1 MRHYAC
7 PLRTWEIAVAR
18 PDPRL
23 RRIVHAYRGFR
34 LDDQQPGRWLGVPSG
49 AVTLLFGFDHEQPLW
64 FTAPGDHVVER
75 PYVSM
80 LSGLSTRSWLCAHR
94 GSTYG
99 VEAVLAPWAAFTLCG
114 VDMHDLAGTFV
125 EPDELL
131 GDRLH
136 QLTGAL
142 AALPGWRQRF
152 ALLDAVLPQWLGRG
166 LQWSA
171 RVEWAYEALRRS
183 SGRIP
188 VRRLA
193 DDVGWTPRQLEYRFR
208 EQIGL
213 SPKAVARV
221 FRLYRAVRRLAA
233 GWLPVDVAT
242 SGGFSD
248 QAHLTREVRA
258 MTGLTPGRL
267 GAPSRALAT
276 VATSER
282 AVSTSE
288 RAVGQVRSIP
298 LETETLLV
306 SKE

>member
-1 MRHYAC
+1 MHCYAC
-7 PLRTWEIAVAR
+7 PLRTWEIAVAQ
-18 PDPRL
+18 PGPRL

-49 AVTLLFGFDHEQPLW
+49 AVTLLFGFDHERALW
-64 FTAPGDHVVER
+64 FTAPADRAAER

-80 LSGLSTRSWLCAHR
+80 LTGLSTRSWLCAHR

-99 VEAVLAPWAAFTLCG
+99 IEAVLAPWAAFTLCG
-114 VDMHDLAGTFV
+114 VAMHDLAGIII

-152 ALLDAVLPQWLGRG
+152 ALLDEVLPQWLGRG
-166 LQWSA
+166 HPWSP

-183 SGRIP
+183 CGRIP

-193 DDVGWTPRQLEYRFR
+193 DDVGWTSRQLEYRFR

-213 SPKAVARV
+213 PPKAAARV
-221 FRLYRAVRRLAA
+221 LRLYRAVRRLAA
-233 GWLPVDVAT
+233 GWLPADVAAV
-242 SGGFSD
+242 GGFSD

-258 MTGLTPGRL
+258 MTGLTPGHLR
-267 GAPSRALAT
+267 APSRLLGA

-282 AVSTSE
+282 AI
-288 RAVGQVRSIP
+288 GQLRSIP
-298 LETETLLV
+298 LAPETLLV
-306 SKE
+306 SRE